1 MAQPAIKAR
10 RMSDLSHAAAIGLDH
25 IGIVGPELSGLA
37 AAFTA
42 LGFHVTDTA
51 LHASGRTANRCVML
65 RDGGYLELMA
75 TVPGQTS
82 ATLDGFLARGLGAHI
97 LALTVAD
104 EIAARDRLRRAL
116 AVRALAVP
124 ALTAPDLD
132 VDLTARQ
139 AGGAE
144 VRFAVILPPDAPE
157 GRMLLI
163 RHLTADRL
171 WRPDDMMHPN
181 RAVAL
186 AEAVYGVPAPAETM
200 ARLSRLAGRPAEPDP
215 LGGYRIGVGRGW
227 VRILPEAAARRL
239 FPGGGCRVPMLMGL
253 TIATEGGEA
262 RVVHADGVSLRLVP
276 RAA

>member
-1 MAQPAIKAR
+1 MTARRLTIKAR
-10 RMSDLSHAAAIGLDH
+10 RMSDLSNAASIGLDH
-25 IGIVGPELSGLA
+25 IGIVGAELSGLA

-42 LGFHVTDTA
+42 IGFHVTNAA

-75 TVPGQTS
+75 TVPGQAS
-82 ATLDGFLARGLGAHI
+82 ATLDGFLARGPGAHI

-116 AVRALAVP
+116 A
-124 ALTAPDLD
+124 APDLD

-139 AGGAE
+139 AGGEEA
-144 VRFAVILPPDAPE
+144 RFAVIMPPDAPE
-157 GRMLLI
+157 GRILLI

-171 WRPDDMMHPN
+171 WRPDDMVHPN

-186 AEAVYGVPAPAETM
+186 EEAVYGVPAPAETM
-200 ARLSRLAGRPAEPDP
+200 ARLSRLAGRPAESDP
-215 LGGYRIGVGRGW
+215 LGGYRIAVGRGW
-227 VRILPEAAARRL
+227 IRILPESDARRL
-239 FPGGGCRVPMLMGL
+239 FPGGGGGGPMLMGL
-253 TIATEGGEA
+253 TIATEAGEA
-262 RVVHADGVSLRLVP
+262 RVVHAGNVSLRLVP